1 MADNKTKSTKVA
13 FLMNLKKQGKTYG
26 EIAIAWGK
34 KYGEKK
40 TVSALQ
46 SLFLRNKNEYDL
58 DSLKSTVEVKAEV
71 AKQRILDSFLE
82 VVQERKYIPI
92 QAEFMQHSQIHHEG
106 IKRYFGTFNDLIAEA
121 KQQDPKVFENI
132 IDEDSFNDEAFK
144 DLRTLISKHKRFIV
158 FSAVTGCE
166 PHMDA
171 LKAVE
176 TWEKHNKGTA
186 LILPCSD
193 PAKQK
198 DHKNKWS
205 LSHKL
210 PKDKVVFKDVSLND
224 NFFLSTIKMSAKQL
238 QPLTGLKR
246 IGQKRGS
253 TIFASPKQ
261 FLEFTTN
268 SNNNAEIPRAIM
280 TAGAITK
287 SNYNTEMYMSDR
299 TGYLAEVDHTLGA
312 IIVEIKNNKT
322 FFFRQVQFEPKT
334 GAFCDLDKRYLPNG
348 KVETVTA
355 ELIQLGDYHV
365 LSTSPEAKKMA
376 KDLTDLLKPDYMTV
390 EDFFDGITINP
401 HERHNVVAKSKK
413 SKNRLLD
420 LEYELNANS
429 LELDELCTWNVK
441 QIICKYGNHEDFLK
455 RYLCDGAFM
464 DEPQN
469 KLIAMKLTL
478 ALEEL
483 EVMPFEYAMRELF
496 PLSNPDKV
504 KFLGINDS
512 FKVNGI
518 ENGAHGHMGK
528 GGRRNPTLGEIE
540 ECYGAANVGHNHSA
554 SIFRSVFR
562 AGTSTKL
569 QLSYNDGPSAWT
581 QTHTIQHRNGS
592 RQLITNINGEWH
604 LKD

>member
-1 MADNKTKSTKVA
+1 MAGKKLIKSSKLA

-26 EIAIAWGK
+26 EIAISWGK

-40 TVSALQ
+40 TIA
-46 SLFLRNKNEYDL
+46 SLEGLFKRYKSEYDL
-58 DSLKSTVEVKAEV
+58 ESLKSVVEVKAEV
-71 AKQRILDSFLE
+71 AKQRILDSFLD

-92 QAEFMQHSQIHHEG
+92 QAEFTQHSQVS
-106 IKRYFGTFNDLIAEA
+106 
-121 KQQDPKVFENI
+121 QDPKVFENI
-132 IDEDSFNDEAFK
+132 IDEDSFSDEAFK
-144 DLRTLISKHKRFIV
+144 ELRNYISKHKRFIV

-176 TWEKHNKGTA
+176 TWEKHNKGAA

-287 SNYNTEMYMSDR
+287 SDYNTEMYMSDR
-299 TGYLAEVDHTLGA
+299 TGYLADVDHTLGA
-312 IIVEIKNNKT
+312 IIVEIQDNKT
-322 FFFRQVQFEPKT
+322 FYFRQVQFEPKS

-348 KVETVTA
+348 KVEKVTA
-355 ELIQLGDYHV
+355 ELIGLGDYHV

-401 HERHNVVAKSKK
+401 HERHNAVAQSKK
-413 SKNRLLD
+413 SKQQLLD
-420 LEYELNANS
+420 LEYELKSNS
-429 LELDELCTWNVK
+429 LELDDLCKWNVGM
-441 QIICKYGNHEDFLK
+441 IICKYGNHEDFLK
-455 RYLCDGAFM
+455 RYLCDGEFM
-464 DEPQN
+464 KQPQN
-469 KLIAMKLTL
+469 KIVAMKLTI
-478 ALEEL
+478 ALEEM
-483 EVMPFEYAMRELF
+483 EVMPFEFAMRELF
-496 PLSNPDKV
+496 PIANQDKV
-504 KFLGINDS
+504 RFLGINDS

-528 GGRRNPTLGEIE
+528 GGRRNPTLGELE
-540 ECYGAANVGHNHSA
+540 DCYGAANVGHNHSA
-554 SIFRSVFR
+554 AIFRSVFR
-562 AGTSTKL
+562 HGTSTKL

-581 QTHTIQHRNGS
+581 MTHTVQHRNGS
-592 RQLITNINGEWH
+592 RQLITNIKGKWRLE
-604 LKD
+604 D